1 MNDLQEELNMTTIK
15 IMTDSTV
22 QLSQEEKDTYGITV
36 IPLSTM
42 IQNTMYYDNQTI
54 SKAEFL
60 KKMNESPS
68 LPKTSQPA
76 VGQYLELYN
85 QLGADGSEI
94 LSIHV
99 ADYLSGTYSAAVQA
113 SSMTKSNV
121 TVRNSG
127 TLDRA
132 MAYQVLT
139 AAEMAQNNASM
150 EEIVTALDKLK
161 ENIGFYVGVVDLEN
175 LIKGGRI
182 GKTLG
187 HISTL
192 LNVKLMLEVTDE
204 SLVPITKG
212 RGLKALKKKFNE
224 IVQTM
229 KEQGNIQQ
237 IGITHV
243 GLTDFTEELI
253 SELKAQFPNAA
264 YHIAY
269 ASPTLMTHAGKGAFA
284 ITYLAENEEQT
295 V

>member
-1 MNDLQEELNMTTIK
+1 MTQIK

-22 QLSQEEKDTYGITV
+22 QLSQEEQEKYGITV
-36 IPLSTM
+36 IPLSAM
-42 IQNTMYYDNQTI
+42 IQNTQYYDNQTI

-60 KKMNESPS
+60 QKMTDSPT

-76 VGQYLELYN
+76 VGQFLELYN

-113 SSMTKSNV
+113 SSMTRSTV

-127 TLDRA
+127 SVDRA

-150 EEIVTALDKLK
+150 EEILTALDKLK
-161 ENIGFYVGVVDLEN
+161 ETIAFYVGIVDLEN

-182 GKTLG
+182 GKVLG
-187 HISTL
+187 HFSTL

-204 SLVPITKG
+204 SLVPVTKG

-229 KEQGNIQQ
+229 KDRGDIQH

-253 SELKAQFPNAA
+253 SELKAAFPKAA

-269 ASPTLMTHAGKGAFA
+269 ASPILMTHAGKDAFA
-284 ITYLAENEEQT
+284 ISYM
-295 V
+295 

>member
-1 MNDLQEELNMTTIK
+1 MRINALQEEINMTKIK

-22 QLSQEEKDTYGITV
+22 QLSQEEKETYGITV
-36 IPLSTM
+36 IPLSAM
-42 IQNTMYYDNQTI
+42 IQNTLYYDNQTI
-54 SKAEFL
+54 SKADFL
-60 KKMNESPS
+60 HKMNESSS

-76 VGQYLELYN
+76 VGQFLELYN

-113 SSMTKSNV
+113 SGMTKSTV

-150 EEIVTALDKLK
+150 EEIVAALEKVK
-161 ENIGFYVGVVDLEN
+161 EQVNFYVGIVNLEN

-182 GKTLG
+182 GKVLG
-187 HISTL
+187 HISSM
-192 LNVKLMLEVTDE
+192 LNVKLMLEVTDK

-212 RGLKALKKKFNE
+212 RGLKTLKKKFNE
-224 IVQTM
+224 ILQTM
-229 KEQGNIQQ
+229 KNRGDIQH

-253 SELKAQFPNAA
+253 SELKAEFPNATH
-264 YHIAY
+264 HIAY
-269 ASPTLMTHAGKGAFA
+269 ASPTLMTHAGKDAFA
-284 ITYLAENEEQT
+284 IAYM
-295 V
+295 